1 LALSDALREGEFD
14 KLYLNGPA
22 NVVRVRRP
30 QRLSV
35 NLPENTA
42 EALDKFA
49 ARYRVSKSWL
59 LHRLVENGLE
69 QLEKD
74 GAERILFGSSKK

>member
-1 LALSDALREGEFD
+1 MREGEFD

-22 NVVRVRRP
+22 NVVRARRP
-30 QRLSV
+30 QGLSV
-35 NLPENTA
+35 NFPENTA

-49 ARYRVSKSWL
+49 TRYRVSKSWL